1 MELPSHLFHFIC
13 SFSMENLSFSDML
26 PKGFVL
32 SFASL
37 CDCMIGTIAAAVRVN
52 CEKQRWHFKRCIQ
65 NSPLHG
71 VPFCIYICIYV
82 CMYTYTYIYIC
93 VWFVCVVYQCQL
105 CAYVSTSNGI
115 PNWKSGV
122 VRALG
127 TMRNETRLARPPV
140 RPSSLRLSH
149 SPLATRQQDYASC
162 NEEYAAT
169 LSRALNCKHVS
180 CLRQR
185 VRPKSLHAS
194 YSTRCCC
201 EVPHGPMCGAPPTIL
216 PGSSTTF

>member
-65 NSPLHG
+65 NSPPTAYLS
-71 VPFCIYICIYV
+71 VFIYAYMYVCIRIYIYV
-82 CMYTYTYIYIC
+82 CGL
-93 VWFVCVVYQCQL
+93 CVVYQCQL
-105 CAYVSTSNGI
+105 CAYVLTSNGI

-127 TMRNETRLARPPV
+127 TMRNETRLARQPV

-149 SPLATRQQDYASC
+149 SPLFKYHLQNPKSWRPLAA
-162 NEEYAAT
+162 AAT
-169 LSRALNCKHVS
+169 QN
-180 CLRQR
+180 
-185 VRPKSLHAS
+185 
-194 YSTRCCC
+194 
-201 EVPHGPMCGAPPTIL
+201 
-216 PGSSTTF
+216 